1 MPQKQGVS
9 NFQVYFATSTLIPAL
24 VDFVDVEDVVK
35 SIHKVVHPEEYV
47 ERKSNVVHTT
57 IDWSKYPPSAFKRC
71 SQDVHTV
78 KDEGEDGEVQDNEDN
93 EDEEQKHYTGKHKV
107 LAK

>member
-1 MPQKQGVS
+1 METVTDITGKFGETAKRS
-9 NFQVYFATSTLIPAL
+9 FKNCTKEARKLSRSL

-57 IDWSKYPPSAFKRC
+57 IDRSTLHPSPSSQRKSDQSVIQEEREEVNNYFKSPNR
-71 SQDVHTV
+71 TM
-78 KDEGEDGEVQDNEDN
+78 K
-93 EDEEQKHYTGKHKV
+93 
-107 LAK
+107 